1 MWPLLALS
9 ILSVSIILE
18 RLWFWT
24 RILTKERDIVNRI
37 LDAAIQDWEVATEI
51 ARRSSNRPI
60 GRFLYAPLRLS
71 QPDPEVFRLALETA
85 AEEELGAMRRGDK
98 ILEAVIA
105 LAPLL
110 GLFGTVWG
118 LIVSLRSIRI
128 GDLGTGAA
136 SEVTLGIGEALI
148 STAAGLVVAIGTL
161 AFYRLFQ
168 LFLGNQVKIFRKS
181 GNEMELLYRQFWAK
195 TIVDYS
201 ANHKST
207 VREIPKPKLGDNNQA
222 VENPE
227 NDLNHKSTVPEI
239 AKPKLEDNQVVENPK
254 TDLSSD
260 EQIATSEQ

>member
-1 MWPLLALS
+1 MNDLLKPIYNLEIFKDGGPAMWPLLALS
-9 ILSVSIILE
+9 ILSLSVILE
-18 RLWFWT
+18 RLWFWA
-24 RILTKERDIVNRI
+24 RILTRERDIVNRV
-37 LDAAIQDWEVATEI
+37 LDAATQDWEVATEI
-51 ARRSSNRPI
+51 ARRSSNKPI
-60 GRFLYAPLRLS
+60 GRFLFAPLRLS

-148 STAAGLVVAIGTL
+148 STAAGLVVAIGSL

-168 LFLGNQVKIFRKS
+168 LFLANQVKVFRKA

-195 TIVDYS
+195 TIANPNYS
-201 ANHKST
+201 DNHKGS
-207 VREIPKPKLGDNNQA
+207 VR
-222 VENPE
+222 
-227 NDLNHKSTVPEI
+227 EI
-239 AKPKLEDNQVVENPK
+239 AKPKLEDNHQAVENPEK
-254 TDLSSD
+254 DLSSD
-260 EQIATSEQ
+260 EQTATSEQ